1 MSSKYNR
8 PSISSL
14 DGRSMELED
23 PENYLRKRIHQ
34 REPSLDD
41 DDSLEAGDLS
51 DGLSEDE
58 DAPGCPLP
66 STPEDNELLEA
77 EVSQV
82 YTNFV
87 IKMSQKFLSLQT
99 SIFLA
104 YHCSHSLLF
113 LINCSIDDGSIKGW
127 RLIR

>member
-1 MSSKYNR
+1 
-8 PSISSL
+8 
-14 DGRSMELED
+14 MELED

-104 YHCSHSLLF
+104 YHYSHSLLF
-113 LINCSIDDGSIKGW
+113 VINCSIDDGSIKGW